1 MTYIGIADS
10 DKKNLKFIRTT
21 TTAHQ
26 IITSSWVNI
35 EGSAI
40 DYTPASG
47 ATKVIYEF
55 NTMFGQYDNYQA
67 FDIKLKLD
75 NADVTNSTLSIG
87 QAFNGGSL
95 KNGETFLVRHIIDAS
110 SWSSSKNLVLQTITY
125 GAASNNQ
132 AVINAS
138 TDSGGSSSSFL
149 YNPFVL
155 CYSI

>member
-1 MTYIGIADS
+1 MTYILTDS

-26 IITSSWVNI
+26 IVTSSWANI
-35 EGSAI
+35 AGSSI
-40 DYTPASG
+40 DYTPDSG

-75 NADVTNSTLSIG
+75 NVDVANTTLSIG
-87 QAFNGGSL
+87 QANNGGQL
-95 KNGETFLVRHIIDAS
+95 KNGETFLVRHILDAS
-110 SWSSSKNLVLQTITY
+110 SWSGSKNLVLQIITY
-125 GAASNNQ
+125 NANSNNQ
-132 AVINAS
+132 AIINAS
-138 TDSGGSSSSFL
+138 TDNGGPNSSFL

-155 CYSI
+155 CYSV